1 MGAHSEEL
9 HPARGVLLVVISL
22 AVFAC
27 MDTVTKVLAQ
37 TWNVPLI
44 IAVRYIVHAVA
55 MAAILGPMQGAALV
69 RTRRPGLVAL
79 RGLCMAIA
87 SLLVAL
93 AMQRLPVAEAIA
105 IVFLS
110 PLVVVLLSGT
120 LLRERVGA
128 ADWLAAL
135 GGFAGILLI
144 ARPGGG
150 LDPVGVAYALA
161 AVLFNAGY
169 QLLSRQLRAEPT
181 LTLLFHSAVIGAVL
195 LALALPWTLHGP
207 EPTALQALSFALI
220 GLAGG
225 YGHYLFTA
233 AHRFAP
239 ASTLAPLMYGQIL
252 FSVLTGWIAF
262 GHLPDRIAVAGMIVV
277 SAAGAFVALRARRLH
292 RAAAPVTPEP

>member
-1 MGAHSEEL
+1 MVAI
-9 HPARGVLLVVISL
+9 AL

-27 MDTVTKVLAQ
+27 MDTATKVLAQ

-44 IAVRYIVHAVA
+44 IAVRYIVHATA
-55 MAAILGPMQGAALV
+55 MAAILGPVQGADLV

-79 RGLCMAIA
+79 RGLCMAVA

-120 LLRERVGA
+120 LLGERVGA

-150 LDPVGVAYALA
+150 LDPLGVAYALA

-195 LALALPWTLHGP
+195 LACALPWTLHGP
-207 EPTALQALSFALI
+207 EPSAWQAVTFLVI

-233 AHRFAP
+233 AHRHAP
-239 ASTLAPLMYGQIL
+239 ASMLAPLMYGQIL
-252 FSVLTGWIAF
+252 FSVLTGWIVF
-262 GHLPDRIAVAGMIVV
+262 RHLPDRLAVVGMLVV
-277 SAAGAFVALRARRLH
+277 SAAGGFVAWRARQMH
-292 RAAAPVTPEP
+292 RAPAAVTPEP